1 MRDADLQAQFVGEFL
16 KVLLEEIVP
25 RIVTA
30 AAIAQ
35 QQEPPPL
42 GVELTP
48 MSQPPAPQALDRELG
63 VAKLS

>member
-1 MRDADLQAQFVGEFL
+1 MRDANLPAPLIREELEV
-16 KVLLEEIVP
+16 VLEKIVP